1 MARAARNFSI
11 IPYASVTTD
20 MVNNSLYTTKDDMI
34 RSVRGDD
41 NVIVIY
47 PSANRSTYSAYQE
60 HNMDNLPEFI
70 NSTEFSSERALETID
85 FVEVKGDIKDASP
98 SEIYDIEITTA
109 GTGYSADNL
118 TATGGG
124 GVGFKGT
131 YAVDGSGAI
140 TAVRI
145 LNMGTGY
152 TSTPTIVISDA
163 GDGNAVLTPILRG
176 ESLENNTRVLDISLK
191 DDLTYASTLTI
202 DKNSTA
208 TTNSTTRGLSIDY
221 DHTGIATS
229 GHLLSNIALDID
241 VNSDSP
247 TMVGAV
253 KNTGIDLDI
262 VGGTSGSQVN
272 TGIDLDVDGAD
283 TNVGLSINT
292 AGTHI
297 KLVANADTDDYATLS
312 VADTGDL
319 TIATVGDGTT
329 DSDLILDV
337 DGSIELNAD
346 AMAAGNGIQF
356 KDASN
361 KFADFQ
367 IHHSAT
373 WLYMYENGGASN
385 DDYFGIECL
394 ANGATKIHTLDNSA
408 TAAHLTLDIDGD
420 ITLDS
425 ASGNFIAKKAGTE
438 FSAANSSYAGMILG
452 YTCIRNATGASY
464 HNYITIGNSFAT
476 LQTYQGTDVSIV
488 FKAPPSGNVEIAF
501 SACVSA
507 SSREVNFALSD
518 NSTYNELNA
527 IHTYDDFNWK
537 SDETDHDTITVRFVV
552 TGLTAGTSYTYYI
565 GAKASSASAYIYHG
579 ADRSDDKHSPPIIVK
594 AVALPGTIT
603 TGE

>member
-1 MARAARNFSI
+1 MANSQFARNFSI

-20 MVNNSLYTTKDDMI
+20 MVNNSLYTTKDDML
-34 RSVRGDD
+34 RSVRGNDD
-41 NVIVIY
+41 VIVIY

-60 HNMDNLPEFI
+60 YEMSNLSNFL
-70 NSTEFSSERALETID
+70 NSTEFSINKPFQTID
-85 FVEVKGDIKDASP
+85 FVEVKGDIRDATP

-109 GTGYSADNL
+109 GTGYSAGTL

-124 GVGFKGT
+124 GISFKGT

-145 LNMGTGY
+145 LTMGTGY
-152 TSTPTIVISDA
+152 TSTPTIVIEDS
-163 GDGNAVLTPILRG
+163 GDGNAVLTPVLRG
-176 ESLENNTRVLDISLK
+176 ESLEVNTRVLDVSLK

-202 DKNSTA
+202 DKNTSGNDAEHAKGLQIDFDRTVASSGTA
-208 TTNSTTRGLSIDY
+208 T
-221 DHTGIATS
+221 HT
-229 GHLLSNIALDID
+229 D
-241 VNSDSP
+241 V
-247 TMVGAV
+247 
-253 KNTGIDLDI
+253 GIDLDI
-262 VGGTSGSQVN
+262 NSASLGTSSVRGMDIDVVGATSG
-272 TGIDLDVDGAD
+272 THTAIGIDLDVDSAD
-283 TNVGLSINT
+283 TNIGMQINT
-292 AGTHI
+292 AGTHL
-297 KLVANADTDDYATLS
+297 KLVANADTDDYATFSL
-312 VADTGDL
+312 ADTGDL
-319 TIATVGDGTT
+319 TISTVGDGTT
-329 DSDLILDV
+329 DSDLIFDV

-346 AMAAGNGIQF
+346 NMATGITF
-356 KDASN
+356 KDAS
-361 KFADFQ
+361 ATVGS
-367 IHHSAT
+367 ISAHHNAS
-373 WLYMYENGGASN
+373 WFVLNENGGASTV
-385 DDYFGIECL
+385 DYFAIECL
-394 ANGATKIHTLDNSA
+394 NHGATVLKTIDNA
-408 TAAHLTLDIDGD
+408 AAAAHLTLDADGD

-425 ASGNFIAKKAGTE
+425 SSGNFITMKDGTE
-438 FSAANSSYAGMILG
+438 FSVANSAYAGMIVG

-464 HNYITIGNSFAT
+464 HNYITVGTSFAT

>member
-1 MARAARNFSI
+1 MRIISKPKYLYSY
-11 IPYASVTTD
+11 IPYADITGTQETNSVVGDKDKMPRAKRGSDILEVKYLVANKSYYTD
-20 MVNNSLYTTKDDMI
+20 YSQLESPDRI
-34 RSVRGDD
+34 D
-41 NVIVIY
+41 NQFNDKY
-47 PSANRSTYSAYQE
+47 PSISLKSDDITISN
-60 HNMDNLPEFI
+60 DVG
-70 NSTEFSSERALETID
+70 LEIA
-85 FVEVKGDIKDASP
+85 E
-98 SEIYDIEITTA
+98 IEIVDGGSGYTA
-109 GTGYSADNL
+109 GTL
-118 TATGGG
+118 TTGGG
-124 GVGFKGT
+124 GAGASPSGGFKGSFT
-131 YAVDGSGAI
+131 VDGSGVI
-140 TAVRI
+140 DSVTIHNRGG
-145 LNMGTGY
+145 LDTSSGGLTY
-152 TSTPTIVISDA
+152 TSEPTVVINGGGSGSGAILKPHLVEKPFSNEYPDRRLKPCYTLSLAQDYLPLAGGTLTGNISHA
-163 GDGNAVLTPILRG
+163 GDF
-176 ESLENNTRVLDISLK
+176 
-191 DDLTYASTLTI
+191 
-202 DKNSTA
+202 
-208 TTNSTTRGLSIDY
+208 
-221 DHTGIATS
+221 
-229 GHLLSNIALDID
+229 ALD
-241 VNSDSP
+241 
-247 TMVGAV
+247 
-253 KNTGIDLDI
+253 
-262 VGGTSGSQVN
+262 
-272 TGIDLDVDGAD
+272 
-283 TNVGLSINT
+283 
-292 AGTHI
+292 
-297 KLVANADTDDYATLS
+297 VA
-312 VADTGDL
+312 
-319 TIATVGDGTT
+319 
-329 DSDLILDV
+329 
-337 DGSIELNAD
+337 GSIELNAD

-408 TAAHLTLDIDGD
+408 TAAHLTFDIDGD

-518 NSTYNELNA
+518 NSTYNELNQ
-527 IHTYDDFNWK
+527 IHTYDDWNWK

-579 ADRSDDKHSPPIIVK
+579 CDRSGVKHAPPIIVK
-594 AVALPGTIT
+594 ATALPGIIT